1 MRSRIYGL
9 MKTLRKN
16 WRRKPAIALGMGII
30 LAAGALAG
38 CGASSVL
45 DPTPIE
51 TVLSSTSEI
60 AQPQVTHTPTSSP
73 VTIAIYINP
82 DAESDK
88 LAGLALPIIDELAA
102 STGLQIEELVDLS
115 NPISN
120 PGTQIIVLI
129 GVPTTA
135 SDLIQ
140 NHPEIQFLIIGE
152 TDIQPGAN
160 VSTIGSEGLPRHEQ
174 SFLAGYIAA
183 LITPEW
189 RVGMMMTETEPTELA
204 DTFQRGVWF
213 YCGLC
218 RQTYPPFYD
227 YPVFEIV
234 EAGGVNQ
241 AFQALSGFSLDTVYA
256 SEGALTQTGGIEE
269 GETLA
274 IKIIGAAPPLDARR
288 SNWVV
293 TIQFD
298 LEAPLK
304 SVWSDLLEGNGGKDL
319 PISFI
324 LTDVNDEILSPG
336 KFDHVNRVVSEV
348 VGGFIGV
355 EEIH

>member
-30 LAAGALAG
+30 LVAGALAG

-88 LAGLALPIIDELAA
+88 LAGLALPIIDELVA

-115 NPISN
+115 NPILN
-120 PGTQIIVLI
+120 PGIQIIVLI

-189 RVGMMMTETEPTELA
+189 RVGMMMAETEPTELA
-204 DTFQRGVWF
+204 DTFRRGIKF

-218 RQTYPPFYD
+218 RQTFPPFYD
-227 YPVFEIV
+227 YPIVEIV
-234 EAGGVNQ
+234 EVGEVSQ
-241 AFQALSGFSLDTVYA
+241 AFQSLSDFSVNTAYV
-256 SEGALTQTGGIEE
+256 SEGVIAQSDSIEE
-269 GETLA
+269 WDGLSINVIGE
-274 IKIIGAAPPLDARR
+274 APPLGAVR

-298 LEAPLK
+298 LESPIK
-304 SVWSDLLEGNGGKDL
+304 SVWTSLIDGNGGKEL
-319 PISFI
+319 PISFV
-324 LTDVNDEILSPG
+324 LTDINDDLLSQG
-336 KFDHVNRVVSEV
+336 KFDHANSVIDEV
-348 VGGFIGV
+348 VEGYIGV
-355 EEIH
+355 EEIP